1 MPLLDVVFL
10 LLTFFAFALLMV
22 VRADVLDVRLPVV
35 EAGRS
40 DSASVRPVVVT
51 VLADGAVAVD
61 TVRVEPDALVGALRT
76 GLSERPGAS
85 ILLEIDTQAPSGRL
99 IELVQTLRAEGFEE
113 FGILGTSAAANQ
125 GGESGATSDSGASA
139 PVSR

>member
-22 VRADVLDVRLPVV
+22 VRADVLDVRLPVL

-40 DSASVRPVVVT
+40 DAASVRPVVVT

-61 TVRVEPDALVGALRT
+61 AVQVESGALAEAIRR
-76 GLSERPGAS
+76 GLSERPGAG
-85 ILLEIDTQAPSGRL
+85 ILLEIDAQSPSGRL

-113 FGILGTSAAANQ
+113 FGILGTAAQ
-125 GGESGATSDSGASA
+125 PGGEASGPSASA
-139 PVSR
+139 GAGPRDR